1 METAEEEL
9 IQFEKQWNK
18 AIVGNNVDEIAKFMS
33 ADWIIVGSDGIST
46 KSAFLDSVR
55 TGVVKHS
62 RMDTDEMT
70 VKVYEN
76 TGIVISLGTSAGSY
90 NGQTFELYEWSSST
104 YIKKDQKSPCVS
116 TMITTAIPKTA

>member
-33 ADWIIVGSDGIST
+33 ADWIIVGSDGITT

-55 TGVVKHS
+55 SGVVKHN
-62 RMDTDEMT
+62 RMDAEEMT

-76 TGIVISLGTSAGSY
+76 TGIVISLGTSAGAY
-90 NGQTFELYEWSSST
+90 NDQSFELYEWSSST
-104 YIKKDQKSPCVS
+104 YIKKDQKWQCIS
-116 TMITTAIPKTA
+116 TMVTAATQKTA